1 MYLKENK
8 TEMWL
13 CHTLNGQL
21 EPRTSCGLDIIT
33 TYMNH
38 MRYTAVEGYSCLQF
52 VCSQLAPTVN
62 PNHR

>member
-1 MYLKENK
+1 
-8 TEMWL
+8 MWL

-38 MRYTAVEGYSCLQF
+38 MRYTAEELKVIVVYILQPLSSYS
-52 VCSQLAPTVN
+52 
-62 PNHR
+62 